1 MSTMTM
7 ETVIHFEV
15 LRLVANPIFPFQ
27 QRFKLKLTIF
37 WLQRTC
43 FPFLIYQ
50 IDDWVNDDVLPNGV
64 WRLDFGFF
72 MMQQNY
78 NFCGWTILLTLHCIP
93 IIDVGMGLNNWITI
107 EWMRCEFYPFRLA
120 VSEEKHK
127 LLAISV
133 RHRRDEDDD
142 RIRCK
147 RLIYYFNI

>member
-15 LRLVANPIFPFQ
+15 LRLVAIPIFPFQ
-27 QRFKLKLTIF
+27 QRFKLKLSIF

-43 FPFLIYQ
+43 FPFLICQ
-50 IDDWVNDDVLPNGV
+50 IDDWVNDDVLPNDV
-64 WRLDFGFF
+64 WRLDCGFSMF
-72 MMQQNY
+72 QQNY
-78 NFCGWTILLTLHCIP
+78 NSMDGLFCLRRIAYPSSMFGW
-93 IIDVGMGLNNWITI
+93 DSITI